1 MAIMMQV
8 VKAVE
13 LVSAA
18 EFNEEVTT
26 VHICGLF
33 EGLFHKNR
41 NKKTLSLSFNY
52 KLKSLKILK
61 LYEIPK
67 IV

>member
-1 MAIMMQV
+1 MMQV

-41 NKKTLSLSFNY
+41 NRSNTFFIIQLQIKKPKN
-52 KLKSLKILK
+52 
-61 LYEIPK
+61 PK
-67 IV
+67 II

>member
-1 MAIMMQV
+1 MMQV

-41 NKKTLSLSFNY
+41 NTFFIIQLQLKTLKF
-52 KLKSLKILK
+52 LK
-61 LYEIPK
+61 LSDFR
-67 IV
+67 